1 MIAAG
6 AGQVEND
13 TAETELSEMSLH
25 IILQVSLF
33 EILTFHGCLFGVHP
47 FTAEKLKES
56 YKDSLE
62 WWSDAASAGSDGST
76 GSQTLQRSGA
86 YLPKTDIR

>member
-1 MIAAG
+1 MPLIFMIAAG

-25 IILQVSLF
+25 IILQVSLV
-33 EILTFHGCLFGVHP
+33 EILTFHGCFFGVHP

-56 YKDSLE
+56 
-62 WWSDAASAGSDGST
+62 
-76 GSQTLQRSGA
+76 
-86 YLPKTDIR
+86 